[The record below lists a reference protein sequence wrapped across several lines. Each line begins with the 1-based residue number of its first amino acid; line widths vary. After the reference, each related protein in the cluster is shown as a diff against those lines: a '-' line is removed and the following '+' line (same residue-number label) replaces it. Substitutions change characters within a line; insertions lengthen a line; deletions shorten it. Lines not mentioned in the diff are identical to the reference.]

1 MGSCSGN
8 GSRGHHSFT
17 LNLWE
22 SYVSD
27 GASNYSTVNWELILA
42 PIVRGYNWSYSS
54 NVPVTWGVNIAGSNY
69 SGNIM
74 SYDGSSTVAVASG
87 SLNVGHNGDGSKSID
102 FSFSITEQI
111 SASYLTGNASGSG
124 SMALSNIP
132 RYANITSFSV
142 AKRDETSFLVSFN
155 ADAGLDWAQY
165 RLNDGN
171 WVDLP
176 SSNIISGL
184 SANTSYKIAIR
195 VRRTDSQ
202 LWTESWN
209 VWQSTYDYPKV
220 TSLNNFTIGEGAT
233 VYLEN
238 PLGRNITLDLISNN
252 DGSVIGTYTGNYQG
266 YVNAEFKTA
275 DAINRQYASIPNA
288 NSGTYYARVKYGNI
302 TKTQGTGTY
311 YTNHNDCDPTFS
323 GFTYMDSNEDVT
335 DITGNNQI
343 FVKGLSVIK
352 VTIPSANKMITR
364 RNATPQN
371 YALSCD
377 TLNTTVNYSD
387 NDINVELGVI
397 NSSGTKRLNVRAYDS
412 RNNSALSYQDIT
424 VYDYAKPVINV
435 EATRLNNFENE
446 TTLKVKGSYTKL
458 TIDGTDK
465 NVVTNTQYRYKETDG
480 QWSSWTNINFT
491 INDGEFTCSDVI
503 LSLDNSKSFEFEI
516 KVTDRLTD
524 NTETA
529 NVDIGQAIFFIS
541 SNQKACYINGQE
553 ILMYDVVDEWT
564 E

>member
-17 LNLWE
+17 LNVWE

-27 GASNYSTVNWELILA
+27 GASNYSTVNWELILS
-42 PIVRGYNWSYSS
+42 PIQAGYNWSYSS
-54 NVPVTWGVNIAGSNY
+54 NVPVTWGVNIAGNNY

-87 SLNVGHNGDGSKSID
+87 SVNVGHNSDGSKSID
-102 FSFSITEQI
+102 FNFSITEQI

-124 SMALSNIP
+124 SMPLSNIP

-142 AKRDETSFLVSFN
+142 SRRDETSVQFSWS
-155 ADAGLDWAQY
+155 ADASCDWAWY
-165 RLNDGN
+165 SRNGGTSWHN
-171 WVDLP
+171 LP
-176 SSNIISGL
+176 TNGVVSGL
-184 SANTSYKIAIR
+184 SANTTYNFKLR
-195 VRRTDSQ
+195 VRRADSQ
-202 LWTESWN
+202 LTTDSGTI
-209 VWQSTYDYPKV
+209 QKTTYDYPKP
-220 TSLNNFTIGEGAT
+220 TSVSSGSIGDGFTVG
-233 VYLEN
+233 VDN
-238 PLGRNITLDLISNN
+238 PLGREYTLELISNVN
-252 DGSVIGTYTGNYQG
+252 GAILNTYVGTYNGNLTGFWDSDTVDKMYQ
-266 YVNAEFKTA
+266 
-275 DAINRQYASIPNA
+275 SIPN
-288 NSGTYYARVKYGNI
+288 NNNGTYFAKITYGSVVKTLGNGTYE
-302 TKTQGTGTY
+302 TKTSECSPQ
-311 YTNHNDCDPTFS
+311 FS
-323 GFTYMDSNEDVT
+323 DFDFMDSNTNVSNV
-335 DITGNNQI
+335 TGNNQV
-343 FVKGLSVIK
+343 FVKGLSTIK
-352 VTIPSANKMITR
+352 VLISSVNKMVAR
-364 RNATPQN
+364 K
-371 YALSCD
+371 YASPSSYSLSCD
-377 TLNTTVNYSD
+377 TLNDTVSYSD
-387 NDINVELGVI
+387 NDVNVELGTI
-397 NSSGTKRLNVRAYDS
+397 KSSGTIRLNVKAFDS
-412 RNNSALSYQDIT
+412 RGNSNSVDKNIT

-458 TIDGTDK
+458 TIDGADK
-465 NVVTNTQYRYKETDG
+465 NVVTNAQYRYKETDG

-491 INDGEFTCSDVI
+491 INDGKFTCSDVI